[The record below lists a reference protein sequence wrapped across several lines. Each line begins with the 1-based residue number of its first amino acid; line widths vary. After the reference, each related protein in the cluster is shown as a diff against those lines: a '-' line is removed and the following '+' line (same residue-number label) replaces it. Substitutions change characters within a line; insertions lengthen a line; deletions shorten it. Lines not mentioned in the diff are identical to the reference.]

1 MPNESSPIWDNDDH
15 IGSFESLLFTDG
27 KPVDWVPGEQELMIM
42 GAKITSEFDILK
54 RGIKTINVVGGESP
68 PLEWFCDTSDYEMLK
83 QEDLGEG
90 PVIDDISFEDEAILR
105 EQVEDYLES
114 LYPIM
119 LTVVN

>member
-1 MPNESSPIWDNDDH
+1 
-15 IGSFESLLFTDG
+15 
-27 KPVDWVPGEQELMIM
+27 M

-54 RGIKTINVVGGESP
+54 RGIKTINVVGGESS

-83 QEDLGEG
+83 QEELGEG
-90 PVIDDISFEDEAILR
+90 PVIDDISIEDEAILR